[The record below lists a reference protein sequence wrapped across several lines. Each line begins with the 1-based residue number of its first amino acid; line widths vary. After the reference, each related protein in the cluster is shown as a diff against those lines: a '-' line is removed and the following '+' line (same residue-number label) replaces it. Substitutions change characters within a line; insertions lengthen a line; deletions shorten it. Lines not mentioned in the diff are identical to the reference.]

1 MSVWTSR
8 IATSQAK
15 LTIERGRIQKEGT
28 EAFFPTF
35 ERILNSEITGVSQ
48 QLTLSGYHAIL
59 KTTFAVLSRAELG
72 EPKLQETVDYEPCFK
87 LATRRGLIQF

>member
-35 ERILNSEITGVSQ
+35 ERILNSEVTGVS
-48 QLTLSGYHAIL
+48 
-59 KTTFAVLSRAELG
+59 
-72 EPKLQETVDYEPCFK
+72 
-87 LATRRGLIQF
+87 